1 MTETTDSPAPRGN
14 ARFKVALI
22 LLMPFLVVSL
32 ATIVF
37 YTGIGIP
44 RATSNKGVLLI
55 PPRQI
60 DELGLRDAKAES
72 WGWESGSGGWG
83 IVYVGAA
90 SCTADCQERLTLARQ
105 VHKSIGREQDR
116 VRRYYL
122 ATADSLD
129 PATAAYLDK
138 EHPGLRVL
146 HASEAGVRGLLGRE
160 GDPEPLASQALY
172 LVDPRGFVMMY
183 YLPTHPGR
191 AALDDLRFL
200 LKNSPR

>member
-1 MTETTDSPAPRGN
+1 MTKSTDSPAPGGSTRL
-14 ARFKVALI
+14 KVALI
-22 LLMPFLVVSL
+22 FLMPLLVVSL
-32 ATIVF
+32 ATVVF

-60 DELGLRDAKAES
+60 DELGLRDARGEPWA
-72 WGWESGSGGWG
+72 WESGSGGWG
-83 IVYVGAA
+83 ILYTGAPA
-90 SCTADCQERLTLARQ
+90 CAVDCQERLTLARQ

-116 VRRYYL
+116 VHRYYL
-122 ATADSLD
+122 ATAESLD
-129 PATAAYLDK
+129 PATAAYLAT

-146 HASEAGVRGLLGRE
+146 HAPESGVRGLLGRE

-191 AALDDLRFL
+191 ATLDDMRFL